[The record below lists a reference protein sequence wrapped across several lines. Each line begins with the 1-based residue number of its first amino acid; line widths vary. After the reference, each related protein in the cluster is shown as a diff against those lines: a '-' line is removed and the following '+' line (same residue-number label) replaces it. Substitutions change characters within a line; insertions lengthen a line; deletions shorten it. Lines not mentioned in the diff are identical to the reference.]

1 MINASQEFQNI
12 VNSLTR
18 DFSFELRLSNNTVLT
33 DAELINEFQIDYTGA
48 SQERLTVGEF
58 CKSSMTFKV
67 TDTGVSYDGLSYT
80 LIIKANG
87 ASDEINLGKFWINE
101 VKNEQGGKV
110 LTITA
115 YDLPPFFSQ
124 LANPSSTNVQSILTE
139 IETSSGMTIN
149 GKNNLTLTEIEGVG
163 VSDTWQMLLG
173 YIVGIDGYNIR
184 TQGGNLYLYKYSN
197 SVLTIDTSIVFE
209 GGLTTKENVTISAY
223 DFRGKNGLILQSGS
237 GYGVTYSNPYMLQL
251 PTTDY
256 LNLTYTPMGL
266 IIMGNPLIQIG
277 DVITV
282 TNGDNSYKCLVMKH
296 QLSFDGGL
304 KSTISCYADK
314 DIKEVV
320 PIAPTQRKIGV
331 IEEDVSKVKQHF
343 WVDDDGVHVTQEEN
357 QVGDGNNILLDSEGL
372 KIREGETQL
381 ASFGEEVI
389 IGQPDTTMIKIGD
402 DGISFFDENNIQVGS
417 INTNGIGQKTWQTNI
432 TQIGEYIEWTTAP
445 VGYYFKQGTT
455 TPQLLPKNT
464 DNTVS
469 PTFKV
474 EYSDPEGYWYDD
486 SFVLTLPLDGSTVTG
501 TVRHENATMADTIF
515 NTFIVSFDA
524 NNNVINWGINDGSP
538 DVVAIDSKG
547 RMVTYIE
554 VMDNLT
560 ITVSCTVNGGSPT
573 FSFGVNN
580 SIDGGYSMAIG
591 QDNDVNGN
599 DSLAQGIGLI
609 VNGDNQLVIGTY
621 NEADT
626 TSAIIIGNGADD
638 NNRSKSYWI
647 ARNSGNSYQAGHF
660 NFTNKGRGV
669 WGRDSTDF
677 RYPFVYDNGSNLW
690 IGASARNAQHHEG
703 YTLISSG
710 YNSSSGD
717 GNKTI
722 VVSVPDANNTSA
734 TNYDVLHTGY
744 IPVSESTAFTYQNGC
759 SAYSTTSGHISQP
772 KAYKRAGIV
781 MLKGAIKF
789 ASTAQSAAGTVVI
802 GKVPSGYEPI
812 AGVGFVQHGSSQNK
826 FRLVISTNGEIS
838 VERYGGETNI
848 PITANAW
855 LNISCMYIAATL

>member
-67 TDTGVSYDGLSYT
+67 IDTGVSYDGLSYT
-80 LIIKANG
+80 LIIKVNG

-124 LANPSSTNVQSILTE
+124 LANPSSTNVQNILTE
-139 IETSSGMTIN
+139 IETLSGMTIN
-149 GKNNLTLTEIEGVG
+149 GKSNLTLTEIEGVG
-163 VSDTWQMLLG
+163 ASDTWQMLLG
-173 YIVGIDGYNIR
+173 YIAGIDGYNIK

-237 GYGVTYSNPYMLQL
+237 GYGITYSNPYMLQL
-251 PTTDY
+251 PPTDY

-266 IIMGNPLIQIG
+266 IIMGNPLIEVG

-282 TNGDNSYKCLVMKH
+282 TNGNNSYKCLVMKH

-304 KSTISCYADK
+304 KSAISCYADK

-389 IGQPDTTMIKIGD
+389 IGQPNTTMIKIGD
-402 DGISFFDENNIQVGS
+402 DGINFFDENNIQVGS
-417 INTNGIGQKTWQTNI
+417 INTNGVIGQKPWQTNI
-432 TQIGEYIEWTTAP
+432 TQIGEYLDIPSLTP
-445 VGYYFKQGTT
+445 DYYYEKGTT
-455 TPQLLPKNT
+455 TTQLLPKNT

-469 PTFKV
+469 PVFKV
-474 EYSDPEGYWYDD
+474 EYSDPEGYYEDD
-486 SFVLTLPLDGSTVTG
+486 SFTLTLPLDGTSVTG
-501 TVRHENATMADTIF
+501 RVRHIRGGMVESVWNIF
-515 NTFIVSFDA
+515 EASFDITQ
-524 NNNVINWGINDGSP
+524 N
-538 DVVAIDSKG
+538 AIIWCISGGAPSITISEGQG
-547 RMVTYIE
+547 RWKDYTE
-554 VMDNLT
+554 VMDNIT
-560 ITVSCTVNGGSPT
+560 VTVSCTVNGGSPT
-573 FSFGVNN
+573 FSFGINN
-580 SIDGGYSMAIG
+580 TIDGGYSMAIG

-609 VNGDNQLVIGTY
+609 VNGDNQLVIGKY

-626 TSAIIIGNGADD
+626 TSAIIIGNGTDD
-638 NNRSKSYWI
+638 NNRSNSYWI
-647 ARNSGNSYQAGHF
+647 GRNSGNSYQAGNF
-660 NFTNKGRGV
+660 NFTNKNRGV

-677 RYPFVYDNGSNLW
+677 RYPFVYDNGTNLW
-690 IGASARNAQHHEG
+690 IGASAKNTQHHEG

-710 YNSSSGD
+710 YNSSSGN
-717 GNKTI
+717 GNVTI
-722 VVSVPDANNTSA
+722 VVSIPNADNTSA

-744 IPVSESTAFTYQNGC
+744 IPLEESTAFTYQNGC
-759 SAYSTTSGHISQP
+759 SAAATSGGNQP

-781 MLKGAIKF
+781 TIKGVIKF
-789 ASTAQSAAGTVVI
+789 ASTAQSAAGAIYI
-802 GKVPSGYEPI
+802 GKVPSGFEPI
-812 AGVGFVQHGSSQNK
+812 DTVTFVQTGPGQNK
-826 FRLVISTNGEIS
+826 FRMLIYENGNIQ
-838 VERYGGETNI
+838 VDRYGIASNI
-848 PITANAW
+848 AIPANAW
-855 LNISCMYIAATL
+855 LSISCTYIAKTL

>member
-67 TDTGVSYDGLSYT
+67 IDTGVSYDGLSYT

-124 LANPSSTNVQSILTE
+124 LANPSSTNVQNILTE
-139 IETSSGMTIN
+139 IETLSGMTIN
-149 GKNNLTLTEIEGVG
+149 GKSNLTLTTIEGVG
-163 VSDTWQMLLG
+163 ASDTWQMLLG
-173 YIVGIDGYNIR
+173 YIAGIDGYNVR
-184 TQGGNLYLYKYSN
+184 TQGGNLYLYKYTN

-209 GGLTTKENVTISAY
+209 GGLTTKEDVLIRGY
-223 DFRGKNGLILQSGS
+223 DFRGKNGLVLKRGW
-237 GYGVTYSNPYMLQL
+237 GYMITYSNPYMLQL
-251 PTTDY
+251 PPTDY

-266 IIMGNPLIQIG
+266 IIMGNPLIEVG

-282 TNGDNSYKCLVMKH
+282 TNGNNSYKCLVMKH

-304 KSTISCYADK
+304 KSAISCYADK

-381 ASFGEEVI
+381 ASFGEVVTM
-389 IGQPDTTMIKIGD
+389 GQPGTTMINITKE
-402 DGISFFDENNIQVGS
+402 GIQFLDYNNIVVTEINASGVEEDLDWKITDKQYSGKAFKPTTVFYEQLPLN
-417 INTNGIGQKTWQTNI
+417 INTTYPITFTIKYEDPTGEYDTDSATFTFTTSTSTTAEIIKQKTVGQQVTLAGFNDFDI
-432 TQIGEYIEWTTAP
+432 EYIESENRIALKITSSSIIVRELIT
-445 VGYYFKQGTT
+445 GRTMYQI
-455 TPQLLPKNT
+455 L
-464 DNTVS
+464 DNIS
-469 PTFKV
+469 FIISCKV
-474 EYSDPEGYWYDD
+474 Y
-486 SFVLTLPLDGSTVTG
+486 
-501 TVRHENATMADTIF
+501 
-515 NTFIVSFDA
+515 
-524 NNNVINWGINDGSP
+524 
-538 DVVAIDSKG
+538 
-547 RMVTYIE
+547 
-554 VMDNLT
+554 
-560 ITVSCTVNGGSPT
+560 GGKAT
-573 FSFGVNN
+573 FSFGINN
-580 SIDGGYSMAIG
+580 TIEGGYSMAIG
-591 QDNDVNGN
+591 QDNVVNGN
-599 DSLAQGIGLI
+599 DSLAQGTGLI
-609 VNGDNQLVIGTY
+609 VNGDNQLVVGKY

-626 TSAIIIGNGADD
+626 TSAIIVGNGTDD

-647 ARNSGNSYQAGHF
+647 ARSSGNSYQQGHF

-669 WGRDSTDF
+669 WGKDSTDF
-677 RYPFVYDNGSNLW
+677 RYPFVYDNGTNLW
-690 IGASARNAQHHEG
+690 IGASAINTQHHEG
-703 YTLISSG
+703 LTLISSG
-710 YNSSSGD
+710 YNSTNGD
-717 GNKTI
+717 GNDTI
-722 VVSVPDANNTSA
+722 LISKPNA
-734 TNYDVLHTGY
+734 TNTGAVNYEVLHTGY
-744 IPVSESTAFTYQNGC
+744 IPLKESTAFTYQNGC
-759 SAYSTTSGHISQP
+759 SAAATSGGNQP

-781 MLKGAIKF
+781 TIKGVIKF
-789 ASTAQSAAGTVVI
+789 SSTAQSAAGSVYI
-802 GKVPSGYEPI
+802 GKVPSGFEPI
-812 AGVGFVQHGSSQNK
+812 DTVTFVQTGPGQNK
-826 FRLVISTNGEIS
+826 FRMLIYDNGNIQ
-838 VERYGGETNI
+838 VDRYGIATNI
-848 PITANAW
+848 AIPANAW
-855 LNISCMYIAATL
+855 LSISCTYIAKTL

>member
-18 DFSFELRLSNNTVLT
+18 DFSFELRLSNNTILT

-67 TDTGVSYDGLSYT
+67 IDTGVSYDGLSYT

-124 LANPSSTNVQSILTE
+124 LANPSSTNVQNILTE
-139 IETSSGMTIN
+139 IETGSGMTIN
-149 GKNNLTLTEIEGVG
+149 GKSSLTLTEIEGVG
-163 VSDTWQMLLG
+163 ASDTWQMLLG

-209 GGLTTKENVTISAY
+209 GGLTTKENITINAY

-237 GYGVTYSNPYMLQL
+237 GYGITYSNPYMLQL
-251 PTTDY
+251 PPTDY

-304 KSTISCYADK
+304 KSAISCYADK

-381 ASFGEEVI
+381 ASFGEVVTMGEQ
-389 IGQPDTTMIKIGD
+389 GTTMIKITKE
-402 DGISFFDENNIQVGS
+402 GIQFLDYNNIVVTEINASGVEEDLDWTITDKQYSGKS
-417 INTNGIGQKTWQTNI
+417 FKSTTELYEQLPLNINTTYPIEFTINYTDPTGEYDTQNVSFTFTQSTSTTATIQEQKT
-432 TQIGEYIEWTTAP
+432 
-445 VGYYFKQGTT
+445 VGQ
-455 TPQLLPKNT
+455 QVLLNGWNSF
-464 DNTVS
+464 DI
-469 PTFKV
+469 
-474 EYSDPEGYWYDD
+474 EYSATEKRIILKITD
-486 SFVLTLPLDGSTVTG
+486 SSIWESEPITGRTLYKIL
-501 TVRHENATMADTIF
+501 N
-515 NTFIVSFDA
+515 NVSF
-524 NNNVINWGINDGSP
+524 II
-538 DVVAIDSKG
+538 
-547 RMVTYIE
+547 
-554 VMDNLT
+554 
-560 ITVSCTVNGGSPT
+560 SCKVYGGKAT
-573 FSFGVNN
+573 FSFGINN
-580 SIDGGYSMAIG
+580 TIDGGYSMAIG

-609 VNGDNQLVIGTY
+609 VNGDNQLVIGKY

-626 TSAIIIGNGADD
+626 TSAIIIGNGTDD

-660 NFTNKGRGV
+660 NFTNKARGV
-669 WGRDSTDF
+669 WGKDSTDF
-677 RYPFVYDNGSNLW
+677 RYPFIYDNGSNLW
-690 IGASARNAQHHEG
+690 IGASAKNTQHHEG
-703 YTLISSG
+703 YTVISSG
-710 YNSSSGD
+710 YNSSSGN

-722 VVSVPDANNTSA
+722 IVSVPNTNNASA

-744 IPVSESTAFTYQNGC
+744 IPLEESTAFTYQNGC
-759 SAYSTTSGHISQP
+759 SAYITTEGHVSQP
-772 KAYKRAGIV
+772 KAYKRAGMV
-781 MLKGAIKF
+781 MLKGAFKF
-789 ASTAQSAAGTVVI
+789 ASTAQSAAGAVVI
-802 GKVPSGYEPI
+802 GKVPSGYEPV
-812 AGVGFVQHGSSQNK
+812 AAVSFVQQGSGQNR
-826 FRLVISTNGEIS
+826 FRLEIATNGTMT
-838 VERYGGETNI
+838 VERYGVATNI
-848 PITANAW
+848 AIGAGAW
-855 LNISCMYIAATL
+855 LNISCMYMAATL